1 MEELIL
7 VLKNEIL
14 HLLNWNLIETKL
26 QFIKGSETKANN
38 DDSNDSVKMDLAMER
53 SPESWIVDPMACTT
67 MLLQGASNIWSP
79 QLLFVA

>member
-26 QFIKGSETKANN
+26 QFIKGSEIEANN
-38 DDSNDSVKMDLAMER
+38 DDSNDSFKMDLAMER
-53 SPESWIVDPMACTT
+53 SPESWIVAEDPMACTT
-67 MLLQGASNIWSP
+67 MFL
-79 QLLFVA
+79 